1 MILKRQTRNGD
12 AGFSLIELMAV
23 VIIVAVLSGLAI
35 PSFQRNWQ
43 QERLKA
49 ATREATTWLEDV
61 QLRAVQQSQTC
72 VIQVID
78 STATLQP
85 STNTNSCINISTL
98 NLHNSVQNA
107 QQLVL
112 CSQAALTPS
121 NVKCSS
127 NSSQTTPT
135 EITITPRG
143 TVSQGG
149 LIKLHFS
156 ATIPNRCIA
165 ITQPLGMVRQGI
177 ERSNGCDYNT
187 AF

>member
-1 MILKRQTRNGD
+1 MILKRQKQRQD
-12 AGFSLIELMAV
+12 AGFSLIELMVV
-23 VIIVAVLSGLAI
+23 VIIVGILSGLAI

-49 ATREATTWLEDV
+49 ATREAASWLEDV
-61 QLRAVQQSQTC
+61 RLRAVQQSQIC
-72 VIQVID
+72 VIEIID

-85 STNTNSCINISTL
+85 STNTNSCINIRTL
-98 NLHNSVQNA
+98 DLRNIVQNSE
-107 QQLVL
+107 QLVL
-112 CSQAALTPS
+112 CSQASLTPS
-121 NVKCSS
+121 NVECSS

-156 ATIPNRCIA
+156 QTIPNRCIA

-177 ERSNGCDYNT
+177 ERPTGCDYNT

>member
-1 MILKRQTRNGD
+1 MIFKREQRGQD
-12 AGFSLIELMAV
+12 SGFSLMELMAAV
-23 VIIVAVLSGLAI
+23 TIIGVLSGLAI

-43 QERLKA
+43 QEQLKA

-85 STNTNSCINISTL
+85 SSKTPLCKNISTL
-98 NLHNSVQNA
+98 DLRNTVQNS

-112 CSQAALTPS
+112 CSQTALTP
-121 NVKCSS
+121 NTVECS

-135 EITITPRG
+135 EIKFTPRG

-149 LIKLHFS
+149 LLRLHFS
-156 ATIPNRCIA
+156 ETIPNRCIA
-165 ITQPLGMVRQGI
+165 ITQPLGMIRQGI
-177 ERSNGCDYNT
+177 ERSTGCDYKT

>member
-1 MILKRQTRNGD
+1 MILKREKRNGD
-12 AGFSLIELMAV
+12 AGFSLLELMAV
-23 VIIVAVLSGLAI
+23 VVIVGILSGLAI

-49 ATREATTWLEDV
+49 ATREAATWLEDV
-61 QLRAVQQSQTC
+61 RLRAVQQSQTC

-85 STNTNSCINISTL
+85 ISDTNSCTNIRAL
-98 NLHNSVQNA
+98 NLRNTVQNA
-107 QQLVL
+107 KQLAR
-112 CSQAALTPS
+112 CSQTVPIPS
-121 NVKCSS
+121 NEEC
-127 NSSQTTPT
+127 NSKSAQATPT
-135 EITITPRG
+135 EITFTPRG

-156 ATIPNRCIA
+156 ETIPNRCIA

-177 ERSNGCDYNT
+177 ERSTGCNYNT

>member
-1 MILKRQTRNGD
+1 MILKRQTRYGD

-23 VIIVAVLSGLAI
+23 VIIVGILSGLAI

-85 STNTNSCINISTL
+85 STNTNPCINISTL
-98 NLHNSVQNA
+98 NLRNSVQNA

-121 NVKCSS
+121 NVECNS

-156 ATIPNRCIA
+156 ETIPNRCIA

-177 ERSNGCDYNT
+177 ERSTGCDYNT

>member
-1 MILKRQTRNGD
+1 MLLKRQKRNEE

-23 VIIVAVLSGLAI
+23 VIIVGILSGLAI

-98 NLHNSVQNA
+98 NLRNSVENA
-107 QQLVL
+107 EKLAI
-112 CSQAALTPS
+112 CSQAALIPS
-121 NVKCSS
+121 NVECNS

-156 ATIPNRCIA
+156 ETIPNRCIA

>member
-1 MILKRQTRNGD
+1 MILKRQKRNGN
-12 AGFSLIELMAV
+12 AGFSLIELMVV
-23 VIIVAVLSGLAI
+23 VIIVGISSGLAI

-43 QERLKA
+43 KERLKA
-49 ATREATTWLEDV
+49 ATREAATWLEDV

-85 STNTNSCINISTL
+85 SPNTNSCINISTL
-98 NLHNSVQNA
+98 NLRNTVQNA

-121 NVKCSS
+121 NLECSS
-127 NSSQTTPT
+127 NSSQIAPT
-135 EITITPRG
+135 KITITPRG

-156 ATIPNRCIA
+156 ETIPNRCVA

-177 ERSNGCDYNT
+177 ARSTGCDYNT

>member
-1 MILKRQTRNGD
+1 
-12 AGFSLIELMAV
+12 MAV
-23 VIIVAVLSGLAI
+23 MIIIGILSGLAI
-35 PSFQRNWQ
+35 PFFQRNWQ

-49 ATREATTWLEDV
+49 ATREAASWLEDV
-61 QLRAVQQSQTC
+61 RLRAVQQSQTC
-72 VIQVID
+72 FIQIID

-85 STNTNSCINISTL
+85 STDTNSCINIRTL
-98 NLHNSVQNA
+98 DLRNTVQNSE
-107 QQLVL
+107 QLVL
-112 CSQAALTPS
+112 CSQTAVTPS
-121 NVKCSS
+121 HVECNS

-156 ATIPNRCIA
+156 ETIPNRCIA

-177 ERSNGCDYNT
+177 ERASGCDYNT